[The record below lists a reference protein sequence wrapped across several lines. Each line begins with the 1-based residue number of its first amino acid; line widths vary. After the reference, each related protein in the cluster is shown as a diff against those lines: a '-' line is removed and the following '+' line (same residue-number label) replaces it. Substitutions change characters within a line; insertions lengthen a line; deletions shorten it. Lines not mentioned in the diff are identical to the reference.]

1 MSESVEGRPSETE
14 AGWTRRRGPR
24 RKAER
29 EPVDTRPPALGTRVG
44 GLRLEARLGEG
55 GQGTVYRAR
64 RGGRL
69 YAVKVL
75 SLELTERAWRELEVR
90 LRLRRAGA
98 VKLLGCG
105 LWPDQ
110 KPRFLFIV
118 MPYVRGRPLD
128 TWAGTNNPTAREVAR
143 LARELARQLARV
155 HRAGVVHRDVKAAN
169 VLVRRADGTPV
180 LVDFGLGTY
189 PGAPAITHPLA
200 LPGTPLYRSPELLRF
215 RREYGGSE
223 RYQARA
229 SDDLWALGVLLY
241 WLLTGSHPF
250 DVEEAGA
257 DEGTLANV
265 ILRGEPEPP
274 HVRNPRVP
282 RALSELCLRML
293 EKSPEARF
301 PEAEAVGAE
310 LEAVLAEADGTW
322 DVALC
327 ETWGPDEATTSARE
341 RLGLADWR
349 DKEERLRRHA
359 RLHPR
364 RGRAR
369 PLAEASTLG
378 PSRDEPAPEVT
389 EARPASPPETQEA
402 PPTSPPETQEAP
414 PSAPAPRAGSRLG
427 RAVAWG
433 CIVLTL
439 GLVAWWAVSVWPST
453 SGPGAPRPT
462 PEAGSTPTMP
472 EVKKLGEVARTDE
485 PPEGDAGAAPSRA
498 PTPAPVARATPRE
511 DSTPMKPSKQAP
523 STPKTQQKPWS
534 TATRSC
540 LWVWTAGQLA
550 CVATEAQV
558 RPTPPPPP
566 PPADCP
572 AGAVERMKEL
582 GIPLEGGRRLSPPV
596 EFPGV
601 EYREY
606 TTVRPGAGAT
616 LLNPGPWGKLPAHTV
631 FSGKLFIGETRVYG
645 YFTQAHTPEGR
656 TYSVC
661 MRLNTM
667 VDKENGIP
675 REPGTGQHSAKV
687 RNWYLGLEAVERLA
701 YE

>member
-1 MSESVEGRPSETE
+1 MSEAAEGRPALGE
-14 AGWTRRRGPR
+14 AGGTRRRGPWR
-24 RKAER
+24 RAER
-29 EPVDTRPPALGTRVG
+29 EPVDARPPALGMRVG
-44 GLRLEARLGEG
+44 GVRLEARLGEG
-55 GQGTVYRAR
+55 GQGTVYRGR
-64 RGGRL
+64 RGGRQ

-75 SLELTERAWRELEVR
+75 SLGLTERAWRELEVR

-105 LWPDQ
+105 LWPDR

-128 TWAGTNNPTAREVAR
+128 TWAGTNNPTARDVARMVREVAW
-143 LARELARQLARV
+143 QLARV

-169 VLVRRADGTPV
+169 VLVRREDGKPV
-180 LVDFGLGTY
+180 LVDFGLGTW
-189 PGAPAITHPLA
+189 PGAPDITHPLA

-215 RREYGGSE
+215 RREYAGSE

-250 DVEEAGA
+250 DVEEPGA

-310 LEAVLAEADGTW
+310 LEAVLAEANDTW

-327 ETWGPDEATTSARE
+327 EAWGPDEATTSSHE
-341 RLGLADWR
+341 WLGLADLR
-349 DKEERLRRHA
+349 DKQQRLMSHA

-364 RGRAR
+364 RGRPR

-378 PSRDEPAPEVT
+378 PSRDEPAPEAT
-389 EARPASPPETQEA
+389 EAKPASPPETGEA
-402 PPTSPPETQEAP
+402 PPASPPETGEAP
-414 PSAPAPRAGSRLG
+414 PSSPPPRAWSRPV

-433 CIVLTL
+433 GALLAL
-439 GLVAWWAVSVWPST
+439 GLVTWWAVM
-453 SGPGAPRPT
+453 PT
-462 PEAGSTPTMP
+462 PEVGSAPTMP
-472 EVKKLGEVARTDE
+472 EVSKSGQEVARSDG
-485 PPEGDAGAAPSRA
+485 PLEGDAGAAPSRA

-511 DSTPMKPSKQAP
+511 DSTPMKPPKQANA
-523 STPKTQQKPWS
+523 TPKTQQKSWGT
-534 TATRSC
+534 TARAC

-550 CVATEAQV
+550 CVGTEAQV

-566 PPADCP
+566 PPEECP
-572 AGAVERMKEL
+572 AGAVETMEEL
-582 GIPLEGGRRLSPPV
+582 GIPLRGGKRQSPPV
-596 EFPGV
+596 RFLGAEPLG
-601 EYREY
+601 YS
-606 TTVRPGAGAT
+606 TVRPGAGAT
-616 LLNPGPWGKLPAHTV
+616 LLSVAPWGKLPPRTV
-631 FSGKLFIGETRVYG
+631 FTGKLFIGETRVYG
-645 YFTQAHTPEGR
+645 YFTQANTTDGHTYP
-656 TYSVC
+656 VC
-661 MRLNTM
+661 MRL
-667 VDKENGIP
+667 DAIGRENQGPP

-687 RNWYLGLEAVERLA
+687 WNANLELEAVERLA

>member
-1 MSESVEGRPSETE
+1 MSEAAEGQPAVGE
-14 AGWTRRRGPR
+14 AAGTRRRGPWR
-24 RKAER
+24 RAGR
-29 EPVDTRPPALGTRVG
+29 ELVDARPPALGMRVG
-44 GLRLEARLGEG
+44 GVRLEARLGEG
-55 GQGTVYRAR
+55 GQGTVYRGR

-75 SLELTERAWRELEVR
+75 SLKLTERAWRELEVR
-90 LRLRRAGA
+90 LKLRRAGA

-105 LWPDQ
+105 LWPDR

-128 TWAGTNNPTAREVAR
+128 TWAGMNNPSARDVARMVREVAW
-143 LARELARQLARV
+143 QLARV
-155 HRAGVVHRDVKAAN
+155 HRTGVVHRDVKAAN
-169 VLVRRADGTPV
+169 VLVRREDGKPV
-180 LVDFGLGTY
+180 LVDFGLGTW
-189 PGAPAITHPLA
+189 PGAPDITHPLA

-250 DVEEAGA
+250 DVEEPGA

-301 PEAEAVGAE
+301 PEAEAVGAQ

-327 ETWGPDEATTSARE
+327 EAWGPDEATTSAQE
-341 RLGLADWR
+341 WLGLADLR
-349 DKEERLRRHA
+349 DKQQRLMSHA

-364 RGRAR
+364 RGRPR
-369 PLAEASTLG
+369 PLAEASTLV
-378 PSRDEPAPEVT
+378 PSREEPAAEAT
-389 EARPASPPETQEA
+389 EAKPASPPETGQA
-402 PPTSPPETQEAP
+402 PPTSPP
-414 PSAPAPRAGSRLG
+414 PRAWSRPG
-427 RAVAWG
+427 RAVACVG
-433 CIVLTL
+433 ALLAL
-439 GLVAWWAVSVWPST
+439 GLVAWWAVMPT
-453 SGPGAPRPT
+453 SEVSSA
-462 PEAGSTPTMP
+462 PTMP
-472 EVKKLGEVARTDE
+472 EVMKPGQEVARPDKA
-485 PPEGDAGAAPSRA
+485 PEGDAGAAPSRA

-511 DSTPMKPSKQAP
+511 DSTRMKPPKQATT
-523 STPKTQQKPWS
+523 TPRTQQKSWG
-534 TATRSC
+534 TAARAC

-550 CVATEAQV
+550 CVGTEAQV
-558 RPTPPPPP
+558 RPTPAPPPP
-566 PPADCP
+566 PEECP
-572 AGAVERMKEL
+572 AGAVESMEEL
-582 GIPLEGGRRLSPPV
+582 GIPLWGPSRESPFLEWPSAEGGR
-596 EFPGV
+596 
-601 EYREY
+601 YA
-606 TTVRPGAGAT
+606 TVRPGPGAT
-616 LLNPGPWGKLPAHTV
+616 LLSRTPWGKLPEQTV
-631 FSGKLFIGETRVYG
+631 FSGKLFVTETRVYG
-645 YFTQAHTPEGR
+645 YFTQAHTPDGN

-661 MRLNTM
+661 MLLTAP
-667 VDKENGIP
+667 KGPGIP
-675 REPGTGQHSAKV
+675 RAPDGGKHSVKV
-687 RNWYLGLEAVERLA
+687 MNSGLLLEAVERLE